1 VQRVIVNSEQIEA
14 NCLTLTPEQSH
25 YLHRVLRLGVGD
37 QCLVGDGQGTQWT
50 ATLGPTLGLAT
61 LSAMPPPAPEPVPP
75 IAITLAA
82 ALPKQGFDEVVR
94 QVTELGVSRIVPI
107 LSDRTLLKPSGHKL
121 DRWRRIATEA
131 AEQSERPYV
140 PTVDAPVPWLS
151 WVRQPPSSDLRWLC
165 VARQN
170 CPHLLAQGQQDWP
183 FQTVTLAI
191 GPEGGWADSEVAAAS
206 TAGYQSVSLG
216 PGILRAVTAPI
227 VAIALIHG
235 IHQFARIDPSL

>member
-1 VQRVIVNSEQIEA
+1 MQRVIINPEQIEA

-37 QCLVGDGQGTQWT
+37 QCWVGDGQGTQWT

-61 LSAMPPPAPEPVPP
+61 LRAMPPSALAASPP

-107 LSDRTLLKPSGHKL
+107 LSDRTLLRPSGNKL
-121 DRWRRIATEA
+121 DRWRRIAVEA
-131 AEQSERPYV
+131 AEQSEHPYV
-140 PTVDAPVPWLS
+140 PTVDAPVPWLN
-151 WVRQPPSSDLRWLC
+151 WVQQQPSDALRWLC
-165 VARQN
+165 VTRQQ
-170 CPHLLAQGQQDWP
+170 CPHILAQGQQDWP
-183 FQTVTLAI
+183 FQTLTLAI

-206 TAGYQSVSLG
+206 SAGYHPVSLG
-216 PGILRAVTAPI
+216 PAILRAVTAPI
-227 VAIALIHG
+227 AAIALVQG
-235 IHQFARIDPSL
+235 IPQFARIDPSL